1 MKRIVA
7 SLLVAAGLSGVTGSI
22 AMPANKFGPHITALI
37 EQAKKEGKLQLSWSG
52 GSFGENGK
60 DMPAWID
67 AFNKFYGL
75 NLSYTYTPA
84 PTMTQQAMAVIQAA
98 QSNTPAATDDTI
110 LGAENLV
117 LDLRG
122 KALRSYDWATLAKEV
137 GANLP
142 SGAIGPD
149 NSGVGFATEVYGITY
164 NKNAV
169 PADEVPQTLSEV
181 LKPKWKGRVAGEAHA
196 AGFADLAVFSSQW
209 NSAKA
214 EAYVRNLSQ
223 QIGGIS
229 RCGDSA
235 SLLSGQF
242 DLMVMECDLSTAILA
257 QRRGVPI
264 GYVVPKDAA
273 LMGPWYMAVP
283 KTSPEPAAGALLAIF
298 MMTKE
303 GQQVA
308 WDAHGGD
315 LALIKGSHMAA
326 FLPPHATYVDAQDYL
341 AHPEAAKLYEQYAN
355 IITGMSK
362 K

>member
-1 MKRIVA
+1 MKR
-7 SLLVAAGLSGVTGSI
+7 LVAILLMTAGLTG
-22 AMPANKFGPHITALI
+22 AAGTAAVPAQKFGPHVTALI
-37 EQAKKEGKLQLSWSG
+37 AEAQKEGKLQLSWSG

-60 DMPAWID
+60 DMPGWVD
-67 AFNKFYGL
+67 AFNKFYGTH
-75 NLSYTYTPA
+75 LSYTYTPA

-98 QSNTPAATDDTI
+98 QSNTPAATDDVI

-122 KALRSYDWATLAKEV
+122 NALKNYDWAMLGKEV
-137 GANLP
+137 GANVP
-142 SGAIGPD
+142 AEAIGPQ
-149 NSGVGFATEVYGITY
+149 NSGVGFSTEVYGITY

-169 PADEVPQTLSEV
+169 PASEVPQTLADV

-196 AGFADLAVFSSQW
+196 AGFADLAVFNRGW
-209 NSAKA
+209 NEAKA
-214 EAYVRNLSQ
+214 EAYVKQLAQ
-223 QIGGIS
+223 QIGGIA
-229 RCGDSA
+229 RCGDSS

-242 DLMVMECDLSTAILA
+242 DMMVMECDLSTAILA

-264 GYVVPKDAA
+264 GYVVPKDGA
-273 LMGPWYMAVP
+273 LMGPWYIGVP
-283 KTSPEPAAGALLAIF
+283 KTAPDPAAGALMAIF

-315 LALIKGSHMAA
+315 LGILKGSKMAA
-326 FLPPHATYVDAQDYL
+326 FIPRGATYVDAQDYL

-355 IITGMSK
+355 IITGMTK